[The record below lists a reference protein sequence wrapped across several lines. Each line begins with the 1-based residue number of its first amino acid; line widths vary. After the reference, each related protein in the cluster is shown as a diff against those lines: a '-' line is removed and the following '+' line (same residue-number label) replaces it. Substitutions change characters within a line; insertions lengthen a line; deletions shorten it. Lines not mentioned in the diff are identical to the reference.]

1 MTMLIPK
8 LSTNDILL
16 FQVVVKW
23 SIQKDWKCWHS
34 STLLTKKY
42 SQTTISSSFRIFC
55 LCNIVFDQCFVR
67 GGFVTHWSLPF
78 PLEMHNG
85 DSKQRSYQNCFRPQ
99 TGACLF
105 THYFVTKK
113 YRRHNIPYR
122 KLSPLNHKQRFKKKI
137 TCFNKKYLFNKVLP
151 YLSYCKDMAKP
162 YYVKSVHRVKKNI

>member
-1 MTMLIPK
+1 MEKLNMTMLIPK

-55 LCNIVFDQCFVR
+55 LCNIAFDQCFVR
-67 GGFVTHWSLPF
+67 GGFVTQWSLPF

-85 DSKQRSYQNCFRPQ
+85 DSKQR
-99 TGACLF
+99 
-105 THYFVTKK
+105 
-113 YRRHNIPYR
+113 
-122 KLSPLNHKQRFKKKI
+122 
-137 TCFNKKYLFNKVLP
+137 
-151 YLSYCKDMAKP
+151 
-162 YYVKSVHRVKKNI
+162 KNITRFGFLSCKGFINFDFLWNIKEFLKIFSLRFITSPSPSLNFFSNMCSPFY